1 MPQPNLFLDS
11 SNAPDPQTTPLLPG
25 QDGDSFDFLPLGVTG
40 DGEAGLKVLLVGSS
54 APTPASLAEATPTIT
69 SVNSNGTVAA
79 GAVGLTFVLST
90 DFAGTILGATYS
102 GTTTSSQTIP
112 VPSGYKLGAVAYTIS
127 AGSML
132 IVKTV
137 PA

>member
-11 SNAPDPQTTPLLPG
+11 SNTPDPQTTPLLPG
-25 QDGDSFDFLPLGVTG
+25 QAGDSFDFLPLGVTG
-40 DGEAGLKVLLVGSS
+40 DGEVAAKVLLVGSA
-54 APTPASLAEATPTIT
+54 APTPASLAEATATIT

-79 GAVGLTFVLST
+79 GAIALTFVLSS

-112 VPSGYKLGAVAYTIS
+112 VPSGYKLTEVAYTIS

-132 IVKTV
+132 IVKV
-137 PA
+137 IP